1 MEKITF
7 IKNLHFGKDG
17 LYSIDEFGE
26 TTKVFVRQGN
36 LESACVVYSLVMM
49 LLLLNFIKVE
59 DLKNPGCRDDDGF
72 VAKLKKQY
80 IDGLKALC
88 KDGYKLPSFARRL
101 AKIGDGIINIEAYTS
116 VKEGKRNVVSSEKL
130 HNIIEDT
137 LEAGN
142 PVQICYYNIE
152 LQHGH
157 SVVVIG
163 YSRTSEVLRL
173 YCLDPSAPLPYCSYW
188 NHIIDVNVKDK
199 NHDWSYNA
207 ECKIIV
213 DEVLLIS

>member
-7 IKNLHFGKDG
+7 IKNLHFGKEG

-26 TTKVFVRQGN
+26 TTMVFVRQGN

-88 KDGYKLPSFARRL
+88 KYGYKLPSFARRL
-101 AKIGDGIINIEAYTS
+101 AKIGDGIINVENG
-116 VKEGKRNVVSSEKL
+116 ELSSDTICISPKPDNEK
-130 HNIIEDT
+130 N
-137 LEAGN
+137 
-142 PVQICYYNIE
+142 
-152 LQHGH
+152 
-157 SVVVIG
+157 
-163 YSRTSEVLRL
+163 
-173 YCLDPSAPLPYCSYW
+173 
-188 NHIIDVNVKDK
+188 DVNENRLPPNTKTDLPL
-199 NHDWSYNA
+199 S
-207 ECKIIV
+207 
-213 DEVLLIS
+213 

>member
-26 TTKVFVRQGN
+26 TTMVFVRQGN

-80 IDGLKALC
+80 IEGLKALC

-101 AKIGDGIINIEAYTS
+101 
-116 VKEGKRNVVSSEKL
+116 
-130 HNIIEDT
+130 
-137 LEAGN
+137 EAGN

-152 LQHGH
+152 LQQGH

-213 DEVLLIS
+213 DEVLLIL